1 MARDEETKARR
12 KAHQE
17 AEKVAIKEHQKWLED
32 ERKEAVKVMTEE
44 QFAEWNKELTNMEEQ
59 AEKHLNELD

>member
-17 AEKVAIKEHQKWLED
+17 AEKVAIKEQQKWIED
-32 ERKEAVKVMTEE
+32 ERKAAIKVMTAE
-44 QFAEWNKELTNMEEQ
+44 QFAEWDEELKNMETQ
-59 AEKHLNELD
+59 AESHFNELD

>member
-17 AEKVAIKEHQKWLED
+17 AEKVAIKEQQKWIED
-32 ERKEAVKVMTEE
+32 ERKASIKVMTAE
-44 QFAEWNKELTNMEEQ
+44 QFAEWDEELKNMETQ
-59 AEKHLNELD
+59 AESHFNELD